1 VNAGGIQNNLA
12 KHLFS
17 YLFGA
22 RGYLC
27 KKNMYKIIILL
38 SMAIVFMAC
47 GGSDNGKNAN
57 GTTKN
62 EASAIKA
69 INQTAVD
76 TLIAQYMN
84 LKDAFVHDSLPEVKL
99 VTTAFIAASM
109 PTESQLKGVAMKSPT
124 MFMNVCKGLNAQL
137 QQLDAATGL
146 EGKRL
151 VFKELLPAMRK
162 IIATQSSVSVY
173 EQHCPMAYN
182 DSGANWLSYN
192 TEIRNP
198 YLPRTMLKCGL
209 VQDTLK
215 FVQ

>member
-1 VNAGGIQNNLA
+1 
-12 KHLFS
+12 
-17 YLFGA
+17 
-22 RGYLC
+22 
-27 KKNMYKIIILL
+27 
-38 SMAIVFMAC
+38 MAMVLMAC
-47 GGSDNGKNAN
+47 GGSDNGKSAN
-57 GTTKN
+57 DTAKS
-62 EASAIKA
+62 EASATKS
-69 INQTAVD
+69 INQTAID

-84 LKDAFVHDSLPEVKL
+84 LKDAFVHDSLPEVEL
-99 VTTAFIAASM
+99 ATTAFIAASM
-109 PTESQLKGVAMKSPT
+109 PTESQLKGVAMKSPA
-124 MFMNVCKGLNAQL
+124 MFINVCKDLNAQL
-137 QQLDAATGL
+137 QQLDAATSL
-146 EGKRL
+146 EGKRG
-151 VFKELLPAMRK
+151 VFKNLLEPMRK